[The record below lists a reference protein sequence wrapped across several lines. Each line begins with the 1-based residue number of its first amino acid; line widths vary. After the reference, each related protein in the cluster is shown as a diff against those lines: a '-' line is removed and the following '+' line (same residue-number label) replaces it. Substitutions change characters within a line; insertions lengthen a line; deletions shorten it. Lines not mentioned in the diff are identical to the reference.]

1 MAHAYHHSVSTARR
15 FRGLPEDYL
24 SIHEWIDG
32 SKIAFSD
39 HRHRAL
45 RHHSFGVFACEE
57 RFGKTI
63 TNSDGIKVPVRTI
76 AELHIT
82 EDLGFVPSVQDWL
95 KSIDKEFW
103 MTGKKLVLEENDIS
117 QENYKTGVAKI
128 SEREKLNAATL
139 ETSKN

>member
-1 MAHAYHHSVSTARR
+1 MAHAYHHAVSSARR
-15 FRGLPEDYL
+15 FGGDLQDYL

-45 RHHSFGVFACEE
+45 RHHSFGVYECEE
-57 RFGKTI
+57 KFGKTI
-63 TNSDGIKVPVRTI
+63 VNTHGRDVPVRSI
-76 AELHIT
+76 AEQHII

-103 MTGKKLVLEENDIS
+103 MTGRKLNLDEQD
-117 QENYKTGVAKI
+117 
-128 SEREKLNAATL
+128 SERSPRRSRRPVQEQPG
-139 ETSKN
+139 